1 MSSNV
6 SPNQSF
12 SQEPNEFEY
21 QSAPKRP
28 ARESLVFSQI
38 SKTPRLSEY
47 DSYTRLWQI
56 IDKRMSKHNDT
67 ICEKIDEK
75 IRESEKRIV
84 DIFEKKFDEYRK
96 DLNDI
101 IKRVDA
107 LETVSS
113 EVIIISKQVNELK
126 SVSLDVVELRKE
138 INHLKIELDKHENS
152 SVACD
157 IRING
162 VPYLDNEDLPRM
174 FHNLCESLQINTPPI
189 KSIFRLLHTRSGRNN
204 VDPTIIVKFS
214 TPYQRNLILKSI
226 SNFIRR
232 KKEPLKLFILG
243 FDANVPFYVNEN
255 LTPLTYG
262 IFLQALRLKRD
273 KHIDSVYTKRGKV
286 NVKLRNSD
294 EFCQISTIEHLN
306 KLIHP
311 SDEIASKN

>member
-1 MSSNV
+1 MSHV
-6 SPNQSF
+6 SPNESF
-12 SQEPNEFEY
+12 SHEPNEIEY

-38 SKTPRLSEY
+38 AKTPRLSEY

-84 DIFEKKFDEYRK
+84 DIFEKKFDEIRK

-101 IKRVDA
+101 TKRVDA

-113 EVIIISKQVNELK
+113 EVIVIAKEVNNLK
-126 SVSLDVVELRKE
+126 SVSHDVSVLKRE
-138 INHLKIELDKHENS
+138 IDQLKIELDKHENAT
-152 SVACD
+152 VACD
-157 IRING
+157 IRMNG
-162 VPYLDNEDLPRM
+162 VPYVDNEDLPRM
-174 FHNLCESLQINTPPI
+174 FHNMCESLQINTPPV
-189 KSIFRLLHTRSGRNN
+189 KSIFRLRYTRSGRNN
-204 VDPTIIVKFS
+204 VDPTIIVKFA

-232 KKEPLKLFILG
+232 QKEPLKLYILG

-273 KHIDSVYTKRGKV
+273 KLIDAVYTKRGKV
-286 NVKLRNSD
+286 NIKPQNSD
-294 EFCQISTIEHLN
+294 EFRQVSSIEDI
-306 KLIHP
+306 KKFIHP
-311 SDEIASKN
+311 SDENISKN